1 MHPSS
6 GLVLF
11 QNTNCSRISG
21 KRDTSKRVDNSDRLK
36 LHKRCKALKSA
47 PEKASH
53 GGTGDRTVAMF
64 LAKRLFCWLA
74 FSSPEEPRAR
84 RRMAAPA
91 PRRTAAAPI
100 TVAGPAGLTR

>member
-47 PEKASH
+47 PEKASL

-74 FSSPEEPRAR
+74 FSSPGEPRGR
-84 RRMAAPA
+84 GRIGGTGRPGG
-91 PRRTAAAPI
+91 
-100 TVAGPAGLTR
+100 AGSPVQAGGV